1 MNLLR
6 YLFICSLF
14 NTLLACCPCRGA
26 AFEITPCSAKSMI
39 SATLANTPDSN
50 TATSALT
57 ASVSDQSSDGA
68 PTKASIDKA
77 LSSSDTSTDS
87 SLFLLP
93 GTVTA
98 TGRECKVYTFPINGD
113 IMPAQQRLVS
123 KCLTEAREQETDLVV
138 IRMNTYGG
146 LVNVADSIRTM
157 ILNYPTPIWVY
168 IDNQAAS
175 AGALIALAADRIYMH
190 PGGSIGAASV
200 VDQNG
205 QPMPDKFQSFMRAT
219 MRATAESHGQVIERI
234 ENGDT
239 IRRWW
244 RDPQTAEAMVG
255 RTVADSTTVNVLTFT
270 ASEAVKN
277 HFSEGTASSLEETL
291 AQGGVETYT
300 LTEYRPTT
308 LDRLLAW
315 LMNPVVQ
322 GIFVMMIVGGIYFEL
337 QSPGIGFALVV
348 AILGA
353 VLYFAPLYLEG
364 VAQNWEL
371 ILFIIGLVLLAVEIF
386 VLPGF
391 GIAGVA
397 GIVAVILG
405 LSFAAIDND
414 LLRHL
419 PTGEITVGWI
429 LQPILIVIIAAT
441 AALIGGL
448 LLSKRF
454 LTGTTPLQRKVV
466 LTAEMA
472 PEQGYVSHPQVAS
485 ELIGKTAEVAAVLR
499 PSGRVIIDGIY
510 YDAIAEE
517 GQFIPRGKQ
526 VIITR
531 FEGGFSH
538 GFHELVLIA
547 LNKIDSFAHCTLFRS
562 KFSDNQKERI
572 HLCIELPIS
581 VHSTE

>member
-123 KCLTEAREQETDLVV
+123 KCLTEAREQHADLVV

-277 HFSEGTASSLEETL
+277 HFSEGTAFSLEETL

-371 ILFIIGLVLLAVEIF
+371 ILFIIGLGLLAVEIF

-429 LQPILIVIIAAT
+429 LQPILVVIIATT

-531 FEGGFSH
+531 FEGG
-538 GFHELVLIA
+538 VVY
-547 LNKIDSFAHCTLFRS
+547 CTQQ
-562 KFSDNQKERI
+562 D
-572 HLCIELPIS
+572 
-581 VHSTE
+581 

>member
-157 ILNYPTPIWVY
+157 ILNYPTPLWVY

-531 FEGGFSH
+531 FEGG
-538 GFHELVLIA
+538 VVY
-547 LNKIDSFAHCTLFRS
+547 CTQQ
-562 KFSDNQKERI
+562 D
-572 HLCIELPIS
+572 
-581 VHSTE
+581 

>member
-277 HFSEGTASSLEETL
+277 HFSEGTASSLKETL

-429 LQPILIVIIAAT
+429 LQPILVVIIAAT

-454 LTGTTPLQRKVV
+454 LTDTTPLQRKVV

-531 FEGGFSH
+531 FEGG
-538 GFHELVLIA
+538 VVYCA
-547 LNKIDSFAHCTLFRS
+547 QQD
-562 KFSDNQKERI
+562 
-572 HLCIELPIS
+572 
-581 VHSTE
+581 

>member
-175 AGALIALAADRIYMH
+175 AGALIALAADRIYIH

-277 HFSEGTASSLEETL
+277 HFSEGTAFSLEETL
-291 AQGGVETYT
+291 AQGGVEAYT

-371 ILFIIGLVLLAVEIF
+371 ILFIIGLGLLAVEIF

-397 GIVAVILG
+397 GIVVVVLG

-429 LQPILIVIIAAT
+429 LQPILVVIIATT

-531 FEGGFSH
+531 FEGG
-538 GFHELVLIA
+538 VVY
-547 LNKIDSFAHCTLFRS
+547 CTQQ
-562 KFSDNQKERI
+562 D
-572 HLCIELPIS
+572 
-581 VHSTE
+581 

>member
-485 ELIGKTAEVAAVLR
+485 ELIGKTAEVAAVLC

-531 FEGGFSH
+531 FEGG
-538 GFHELVLIA
+538 VVY
-547 LNKIDSFAHCTLFRS
+547 CTQQ
-562 KFSDNQKERI
+562 D
-572 HLCIELPIS
+572 
-581 VHSTE
+581 

>member
-291 AQGGVETYT
+291 AQGGVEAYT

-429 LQPILIVIIAAT
+429 LQPILVVIIATT

-531 FEGGFSH
+531 LEGG
-538 GFHELVLIA
+538 VVYCA
-547 LNKIDSFAHCTLFRS
+547 QQD
-562 KFSDNQKERI
+562 
-572 HLCIELPIS
+572 
-581 VHSTE
+581 

>member
-26 AFEITPCSAKSMI
+26 AFEITPCTAKSMI

-123 KCLTEAREQETDLVV
+123 KCLTEAREQHADLVV

-277 HFSEGTASSLEETL
+277 HFSEGTASSLKETL

-429 LQPILIVIIAAT
+429 LQPILVVIIAAT

-531 FEGGFSH
+531 FEGG
-538 GFHELVLIA
+538 VVYCA
-547 LNKIDSFAHCTLFRS
+547 QQD
-562 KFSDNQKERI
+562 
-572 HLCIELPIS
+572 
-581 VHSTE
+581 

>member
-1 MNLLR
+1 MNLFR

-239 IRRWW
+239 VRRWW

-371 ILFIIGLVLLAVEIF
+371 ILFIIGLGLLAVEIF

-397 GIVAVILG
+397 GIVVVVLG

-429 LQPILIVIIAAT
+429 LQPILVVIIATT

-454 LTGTTPLQRKVV
+454 LTGTTLLQRKVV

-531 FEGGFSH
+531 LEGGI
-538 GFHELVLIA
+538 VY
-547 LNKIDSFAHCTLFRS
+547 CTQQ
-562 KFSDNQKERI
+562 D
-572 HLCIELPIS
+572 
-581 VHSTE
+581 

>member
-429 LQPILIVIIAAT
+429 LQPILVVIIATT

-454 LTGTTPLQRKVV
+454 LTGTTLLQRKVV

-531 FEGGFSH
+531 FEGG
-538 GFHELVLIA
+538 VVY
-547 LNKIDSFAHCTLFRS
+547 CTQQ
-562 KFSDNQKERI
+562 D
-572 HLCIELPIS
+572 
-581 VHSTE
+581 

>member
-26 AFEITPCSAKSMI
+26 AFEITPCTAKSMI

-50 TATSALT
+50 TAISALT

-68 PTKASIDKA
+68 PTEASIDMA

-98 TGRECKVYTFPINGD
+98 TGSKCKVYTFPINGD

-123 KCLTEAREQETDLVV
+123 KCLTEAREQHADLVV

-157 ILNYPTPIWVY
+157 ILTYPTPIWVY

-234 ENGDT
+234 ENCDT

-429 LQPILIVIIAAT
+429 LQPILVVIIAAT

-531 FEGGFSH
+531 FEGG
-538 GFHELVLIA
+538 VVY
-547 LNKIDSFAHCTLFRS
+547 CTQQ
-562 KFSDNQKERI
+562 D
-572 HLCIELPIS
+572 
-581 VHSTE
+581 

>member
-429 LQPILIVIIAAT
+429 LQPILVVIIATT

-531 FEGGFSH
+531 FEGG
-538 GFHELVLIA
+538 VVYCA
-547 LNKIDSFAHCTLFRS
+547 QQD
-562 KFSDNQKERI
+562 
-572 HLCIELPIS
+572 
-581 VHSTE
+581 

>member
-291 AQGGVETYT
+291 AQGGVEAYT

-429 LQPILIVIIAAT
+429 LQPILVVIIAAT

-531 FEGGFSH
+531 FEGG
-538 GFHELVLIA
+538 VVY
-547 LNKIDSFAHCTLFRS
+547 CTQQ
-562 KFSDNQKERI
+562 D
-572 HLCIELPIS
+572 
-581 VHSTE
+581 

>member
-270 ASEAVKN
+270 SSEAVKN
-277 HFSEGTASSLEETL
+277 HFSEGTASSLKETL

-429 LQPILIVIIAAT
+429 LQPILVVIIAAT

-531 FEGGFSH
+531 FEGG
-538 GFHELVLIA
+538 VVYCA
-547 LNKIDSFAHCTLFRS
+547 QQD
-562 KFSDNQKERI
+562 
-572 HLCIELPIS
+572 
-581 VHSTE
+581 

>member
-26 AFEITPCSAKSMI
+26 AFEITPCSAKSTI

-50 TATSALT
+50 TAISALT
-57 ASVSDQSSDGA
+57 DSVSDQSSDGT
-68 PTKASIDKA
+68 PTEASIDKA

-123 KCLTEAREQETDLVV
+123 KCLTEAREQNADLVV

-157 ILNYPTPIWVY
+157 ILNYPTPVWVY

-175 AGALIALAADRIYMH
+175 AGALIALAADRIYIH

-277 HFSEGTASSLEETL
+277 HFSEGTASSLKETL

-371 ILFIIGLVLLAVEIF
+371 ILFIIGLGLLAVEIF

-391 GIAGVA
+391 GITGVT
-397 GIVAVILG
+397 GIVAVVLG

-429 LQPILIVIIAAT
+429 LQPILVVIIATT

-531 FEGGFSH
+531 FEGG
-538 GFHELVLIA
+538 VVY
-547 LNKIDSFAHCTLFRS
+547 CTQQ
-562 KFSDNQKERI
+562 D
-572 HLCIELPIS
+572 
-581 VHSTE
+581 

>member
-123 KCLTEAREQETDLVV
+123 KCLTEAREQNADLVV

-175 AGALIALAADRIYMH
+175 AGALIALAADRIYIH

-429 LQPILIVIIAAT
+429 LQPILVVIIAAT

-454 LTGTTPLQRKVV
+454 LTDTTPLQRKVV

-531 FEGGFSH
+531 FEGG
-538 GFHELVLIA
+538 VVY
-547 LNKIDSFAHCTLFRS
+547 CTQQ
-562 KFSDNQKERI
+562 D
-572 HLCIELPIS
+572 
-581 VHSTE
+581 

>member
-270 ASEAVKN
+270 SSEAVKN
-277 HFSEGTASSLEETL
+277 HFSEGTASSLEKAL

-429 LQPILIVIIAAT
+429 LQPILVVIIATT

-448 LLSKRF
+448 LLSKHF
-454 LTGTTPLQRKVV
+454 LTDTTPLQRKVV

-531 FEGGFSH
+531 FEGG
-538 GFHELVLIA
+538 VVYCA
-547 LNKIDSFAHCTLFRS
+547 QQD
-562 KFSDNQKERI
+562 
-572 HLCIELPIS
+572 
-581 VHSTE
+581 

>member
-270 ASEAVKN
+270 SSEAVKN
-277 HFSEGTASSLEETL
+277 HFSEGTASSLEKAL

-531 FEGGFSH
+531 FEGG
-538 GFHELVLIA
+538 VVY
-547 LNKIDSFAHCTLFRS
+547 CTQQ
-562 KFSDNQKERI
+562 D
-572 HLCIELPIS
+572 
-581 VHSTE
+581 

>member
-255 RTVADSTTVNVLTFT
+255 RTVADSTTVTVLTFT

-429 LQPILIVIIAAT
+429 LQPILVVIIATT

-448 LLSKRF
+448 LLSKHF
-454 LTGTTPLQRKVV
+454 LTDTTPLQRKVV

-531 FEGGFSH
+531 FEGG
-538 GFHELVLIA
+538 VVYCA
-547 LNKIDSFAHCTLFRS
+547 QQD
-562 KFSDNQKERI
+562 
-572 HLCIELPIS
+572 
-581 VHSTE
+581 

>member
-123 KCLTEAREQETDLVV
+123 KCLTEAREQHADLVV

-270 ASEAVKN
+270 SSEAVKN

-531 FEGGFSH
+531 FEGG
-538 GFHELVLIA
+538 VVYCA
-547 LNKIDSFAHCTLFRS
+547 QQD
-562 KFSDNQKERI
+562 
-572 HLCIELPIS
+572 
-581 VHSTE
+581 

>member
-371 ILFIIGLVLLAVEIF
+371 ILFIIGLGLLAVEIF

-531 FEGGFSH
+531 FEGG
-538 GFHELVLIA
+538 VVYCA
-547 LNKIDSFAHCTLFRS
+547 QQD
-562 KFSDNQKERI
+562 
-572 HLCIELPIS
+572 
-581 VHSTE
+581 

>member
-68 PTKASIDKA
+68 PTKASIDKT

-270 ASEAVKN
+270 SSEAVKN
-277 HFSEGTASSLEETL
+277 HFSEGTASSLEKTL

-429 LQPILIVIIAAT
+429 LQPILVVIIAAT

-454 LTGTTPLQRKVV
+454 LTDTTPLQRKVV

-531 FEGGFSH
+531 FEGG
-538 GFHELVLIA
+538 VVYCA
-547 LNKIDSFAHCTLFRS
+547 QQD
-562 KFSDNQKERI
+562 
-572 HLCIELPIS
+572 
-581 VHSTE
+581 

>member
-157 ILNYPTPIWVY
+157 ILNYPTPVWVY

-429 LQPILIVIIAAT
+429 LQPILVVIIAAT

-531 FEGGFSH
+531 FEGG
-538 GFHELVLIA
+538 VVY
-547 LNKIDSFAHCTLFRS
+547 CTQQ
-562 KFSDNQKERI
+562 D
-572 HLCIELPIS
+572 
-581 VHSTE
+581 

>member
-270 ASEAVKN
+270 SSEAVKN
-277 HFSEGTASSLEETL
+277 HFSEGTASSLKETL

-531 FEGGFSH
+531 FEGG
-538 GFHELVLIA
+538 VVY
-547 LNKIDSFAHCTLFRS
+547 CTQQ
-562 KFSDNQKERI
+562 D
-572 HLCIELPIS
+572 
-581 VHSTE
+581 

>member
-123 KCLTEAREQETDLVV
+123 KCLTEAREQHADLVV

-175 AGALIALAADRIYMH
+175 AGALIALAADRIYIH

-270 ASEAVKN
+270 SSEAVKN
-277 HFSEGTASSLEETL
+277 HFSEGTASSLEKAL

-371 ILFIIGLVLLAVEIF
+371 ILFTIGLGLLAVEIF

-429 LQPILIVIIAAT
+429 LQPILVVIIATT

-531 FEGGFSH
+531 FEGG
-538 GFHELVLIA
+538 VVY
-547 LNKIDSFAHCTLFRS
+547 CTQQ
-562 KFSDNQKERI
+562 D
-572 HLCIELPIS
+572 
-581 VHSTE
+581 

>member
-123 KCLTEAREQETDLVV
+123 KCLTEAREQHADLVV

-397 GIVAVILG
+397 GIVVVILG

-531 FEGGFSH
+531 FEGG
-538 GFHELVLIA
+538 VVYCA
-547 LNKIDSFAHCTLFRS
+547 QQD
-562 KFSDNQKERI
+562 
-572 HLCIELPIS
+572 
-581 VHSTE
+581 

>member
-123 KCLTEAREQETDLVV
+123 KCLTEAREQHADLVV

-270 ASEAVKN
+270 SSEAVKN

-485 ELIGKTAEVAAVLR
+485 ELIGQTAEVAAVLR

-531 FEGGFSH
+531 FEGG
-538 GFHELVLIA
+538 VVY
-547 LNKIDSFAHCTLFRS
+547 CTQQ
-562 KFSDNQKERI
+562 D
-572 HLCIELPIS
+572 
-581 VHSTE
+581 

>member
-93 GTVTA
+93 GTVTV

-277 HFSEGTASSLEETL
+277 HFSEGTAFSLEETL
-291 AQGGVETYT
+291 AQGGVEAYT

-531 FEGGFSH
+531 FEGG
-538 GFHELVLIA
+538 VVY
-547 LNKIDSFAHCTLFRS
+547 CTQQ
-562 KFSDNQKERI
+562 D
-572 HLCIELPIS
+572 
-581 VHSTE
+581 

>member
-175 AGALIALAADRIYMH
+175 AGALIALAADRIYIH

-531 FEGGFSH
+531 FEGG
-538 GFHELVLIA
+538 VVY
-547 LNKIDSFAHCTLFRS
+547 CTQQ
-562 KFSDNQKERI
+562 D
-572 HLCIELPIS
+572 
-581 VHSTE
+581 

>member
-277 HFSEGTASSLEETL
+277 HFSEGTASSLKETL

-371 ILFIIGLVLLAVEIF
+371 ILFTIGLGLLAVEIF

-429 LQPILIVIIAAT
+429 LQPILVVIIATT

-531 FEGGFSH
+531 FEGG
-538 GFHELVLIA
+538 VVY
-547 LNKIDSFAHCTLFRS
+547 CTQQ
-562 KFSDNQKERI
+562 D
-572 HLCIELPIS
+572 
-581 VHSTE
+581 

>member
-239 IRRWW
+239 LHRWW

-371 ILFIIGLVLLAVEIF
+371 ILFIIGLGLLAVEIF

-397 GIVAVILG
+397 GIVAVVLG

-429 LQPILIVIIAAT
+429 LQPILVVIIAAT

-448 LLSKRF
+448 LLSKHF

-472 PEQGYVSHPQVAS
+472 PEQGYVSHPQVTS

-531 FEGGFSH
+531 FEGG
-538 GFHELVLIA
+538 VVY
-547 LNKIDSFAHCTLFRS
+547 CTQQ
-562 KFSDNQKERI
+562 D
-572 HLCIELPIS
+572 
-581 VHSTE
+581 

>member
-123 KCLTEAREQETDLVV
+123 KCLTEAREQNADLVV

-277 HFSEGTASSLEETL
+277 HFSEGTASSLEKAL

-531 FEGGFSH
+531 FEGG
-538 GFHELVLIA
+538 VVYCA
-547 LNKIDSFAHCTLFRS
+547 QQD
-562 KFSDNQKERI
+562 
-572 HLCIELPIS
+572 
-581 VHSTE
+581 

>member
-157 ILNYPTPIWVY
+157 ILNYPTPVWVY

-175 AGALIALAADRIYMH
+175 AGALIALAADRIYIH

-277 HFSEGTASSLEETL
+277 HFSEGTASSLKETL

-371 ILFIIGLVLLAVEIF
+371 ILFIIGLGLLAVEIF

-429 LQPILIVIIAAT
+429 LQPILVVIIAAT

-531 FEGGFSH
+531 FEGG
-538 GFHELVLIA
+538 VVY
-547 LNKIDSFAHCTLFRS
+547 CTQQ
-562 KFSDNQKERI
+562 D
-572 HLCIELPIS
+572 
-581 VHSTE
+581 

>member
-1 MNLLR
+1 
-6 YLFICSLF
+6 
-14 NTLLACCPCRGA
+14 
-26 AFEITPCSAKSMI
+26 
-39 SATLANTPDSN
+39 
-50 TATSALT
+50 
-57 ASVSDQSSDGA
+57 
-68 PTKASIDKA
+68 
-77 LSSSDTSTDS
+77 
-87 SLFLLP
+87 
-93 GTVTA
+93 
-98 TGRECKVYTFPINGD
+98 
-113 IMPAQQRLVS
+113 MPAQQRLVS

-270 ASEAVKN
+270 SSEAVKN
-277 HFSEGTASSLEETL
+277 HFSEGTASLFRKGPRTRRRRNIYPNRISAHDVRPPISLADES
-291 AQGGVETYT
+291 GGSGHFHHADRRGHLFRAAITRHRIC
-300 LTEYRPTT
+300 LSSCHPRSRP
-308 LDRLLAW
+308 LFCSSISR
-315 LMNPVVQ
+315 
-322 GIFVMMIVGGIYFEL
+322 
-337 QSPGIGFALVV
+337 
-348 AILGA
+348 
-353 VLYFAPLYLEG
+353 G

-485 ELIGKTAEVAAVLR
+485 
-499 PSGRVIIDGIY
+499 S
-510 YDAIAEE
+510 
-517 GQFIPRGKQ
+517 
-526 VIITR
+526 
-531 FEGGFSH
+531 
-538 GFHELVLIA
+538 
-547 LNKIDSFAHCTLFRS
+547 
-562 KFSDNQKERI
+562 
-572 HLCIELPIS
+572 
-581 VHSTE
+581 

>member
-1 MNLLR
+1 MNLFR

-157 ILNYPTPIWVY
+157 ILNYPTPIWAY

-371 ILFIIGLVLLAVEIF
+371 ILFIIGLGLLAVEIF

-397 GIVAVILG
+397 GIVVVVLG

-429 LQPILIVIIAAT
+429 LQPILVVIIAAT

-531 FEGGFSH
+531 LEGGI
-538 GFHELVLIA
+538 VY
-547 LNKIDSFAHCTLFRS
+547 CTQQ
-562 KFSDNQKERI
+562 D
-572 HLCIELPIS
+572 
-581 VHSTE
+581 

>member
-1 MNLLR
+1 MNLFR

-68 PTKASIDKA
+68 STEASIDKA

-87 SLFLLP
+87 SQFLLP

-123 KCLTEAREQETDLVV
+123 KCLTEAREQHADLVV

-175 AGALIALAADRIYMH
+175 AGALIALAADRIYMQ

-397 GIVAVILG
+397 GIVVVVLG

-429 LQPILIVIIAAT
+429 LQPILVVIIAAT

-485 ELIGKTAEVAAVLR
+485 ELIGQTAEVAAVLR

-531 FEGGFSH
+531 LEGGI
-538 GFHELVLIA
+538 VY
-547 LNKIDSFAHCTLFRS
+547 CTQQ
-562 KFSDNQKERI
+562 D
-572 HLCIELPIS
+572 
-581 VHSTE
+581 

>member
-397 GIVAVILG
+397 GIIAVILG

-429 LQPILIVIIAAT
+429 LQPILVVIIATT

-531 FEGGFSH
+531 FEGG
-538 GFHELVLIA
+538 VVYCA
-547 LNKIDSFAHCTLFRS
+547 QQD
-562 KFSDNQKERI
+562 
-572 HLCIELPIS
+572 
-581 VHSTE
+581 

>member
-123 KCLTEAREQETDLVV
+123 KCLTEAREQNADLVV

-270 ASEAVKN
+270 SSEAVKN
-277 HFSEGTASSLEETL
+277 HFSEGTASSLEKAL

-429 LQPILIVIIAAT
+429 LQPILVVIIATT

-448 LLSKRF
+448 LLSKHF
-454 LTGTTPLQRKVV
+454 LTDTTPLQRKVV

-531 FEGGFSH
+531 FEGG
-538 GFHELVLIA
+538 VVY
-547 LNKIDSFAHCTLFRS
+547 CTQQ
-562 KFSDNQKERI
+562 D
-572 HLCIELPIS
+572 
-581 VHSTE
+581 

>member
-157 ILNYPTPIWVY
+157 ILNYPTPVWVY
-168 IDNQAAS
+168 INNQAAS
-175 AGALIALAADRIYMH
+175 AGALIALAADRIYIH

-291 AQGGVETYT
+291 AQGGVEAYT

-531 FEGGFSH
+531 FEGG
-538 GFHELVLIA
+538 VVY
-547 LNKIDSFAHCTLFRS
+547 CTQQ
-562 KFSDNQKERI
+562 D
-572 HLCIELPIS
+572 
-581 VHSTE
+581 

>member
-50 TATSALT
+50 TAITALT

-123 KCLTEAREQETDLVV
+123 KCLTEAREQHADLVV

-157 ILNYPTPIWVY
+157 ILNYPTPVWVY

-277 HFSEGTASSLEETL
+277 HFSEGTASSLKETL

-371 ILFIIGLVLLAVEIF
+371 ILFIIGLGLLAVEIF

-429 LQPILIVIIAAT
+429 LQPILVVIIATT

-531 FEGGFSH
+531 FEGG
-538 GFHELVLIA
+538 VVY
-547 LNKIDSFAHCTLFRS
+547 CTQQ
-562 KFSDNQKERI
+562 D
-572 HLCIELPIS
+572 
-581 VHSTE
+581 